1 MVGCTL
7 QCALVG
13 RFWNQNNYV
22 ECQDILNLTKS
33 VSVSTLSTLYTV
45 YLSLSDSGLEQAIAK
60 WICDNLVK
68 SPTLGQSDVGSARM
82 DFYQAHIC
90 QPTISSILKWNNTY
104 IKLTLVSD

>member
-22 ECQDILNLTKS
+22 EC
-33 VSVSTLSTLYTV
+33 VSTLYTLYTV
-45 YLSLSDSGLEQAIAK
+45 DLSLSDSGLEQDIAK

-104 IKLTLVSD
+104 RKLTLVSD

>member
-1 MVGCTL
+1 MVCCTL

-22 ECQDILNLTKS
+22 EC
-33 VSVSTLSTLYTV
+33 VSTLYTLYTV
-45 YLSLSDSGLEQAIAK
+45 DLCLSESGLEQDIEK

-90 QPTISSILKWNNTY
+90 QPTISSILEWNNTY
-104 IKLTLVSD
+104 RKLTLVSD